1 MLNESCEVY
10 ENYAEEISAE
20 KLADM
25 LNYSRCHFSVKFKQI
40 MGMTPHE
47 YIKNAEQTAQK
58 NF

>member
-47 YIKNAEQTAQK
+47 YIKRAE
-58 NF
+58 